1 MRTENKAIKANITKT
16 YTMGFFAAFM
26 VVIPVFVPLLQGY
39 GLSMAQVMQ
48 TQAVFALTVAIFEV
62 PSGYFADMW
71 GRKNTIVIGE
81 FLNAIGFGMLW
92 WADTYS
98 EFLVYEIILGIGMSM
113 TSGADLALLYD
124 SESYLQE
131 QGERSPGP
139 SKSLSRLVS
148 IEAGAAGIAGIIAGV
163 LLNWSMD
170 WVVLV
175 QSLSGIF
182 PFLIALTLV
191 EPPRIKSEGTHKEHA
206 GRVFS
211 LLLFGKP
218 VVLWTAL
225 SIVVFGLMSMYTFWL
240 YQKYWE
246 FQGIPLVMFG
256 YIWAGFALAVSVSAR
271 YAGAVEARLGTRSFL
286 LMLAMLPILGL
297 LGMAAFSGWLGVMFG
312 LAVQIAR
319 GLTIT
324 TFYEALNSRVNS
336 SYRATLNS
344 LVSLGVRGSFILTGP
359 AMGFLVDSQGVRF
372 TLWSM
377 ALVFAPLLLLMV
389 FPLLSRIRRE
399 KWEADNPVTQVV
411 ELEGDD
417 SFLVDECD
425 SLKACEA
432 VNN

>member
-1 MRTENKAIKANITKT
+1 MRTVIKAVKANIAKT
-16 YTMGFFAAFM
+16 YTMGFFASFM

-39 GLSMAQVMQ
+39 GLTMAQVMQ
-48 TQAVFALTVAIFEV
+48 TQAVFALTVAICEV
-62 PSGYFADMW
+62 PSGYFADLW
-71 GRKNTIVIGE
+71 GRKNTIVVGE

-92 WADTYS
+92 WADS
-98 EFLVYEIILGIGMSM
+98 FNEFLVYEFILGVGMSM

-148 IEAGAAGIAGIIAGV
+148 LEAGAAGIAGILAGV

-175 QSLSGIF
+175 QSLSGIV

-191 EPPRIKSEGTHKEHA
+191 EPPRVKSEGTHKEHA
-206 GRVFS
+206 GRIFS

-225 SIVVFGLMSMYTFWL
+225 SIVAFGLMGMYTFWL

-246 FQGIPLVMFG
+246 FQGIPLYMFG
-256 YIWAGFALAVSVSAR
+256 YIWAGFALAVSISAR
-271 YAGAVEARLGTRSFL
+271 YAGAIEKWLGTRAFL
-286 LMLAMLPILGL
+286 LMLAVLPIVGL
-297 LGMAAFSGWLGVMFG
+297 VGMAAFAGWAGVMFG
-312 LAVQIAR
+312 LGVQIAR
-319 GLTIT
+319 GLSIT
-324 TFYEALNSRVNS
+324 TFYEALNSRVDG

-344 LVSLGVRGSFILTGP
+344 LVSLGIRGSFILTGP
-359 AMGFLVDSQGVRF
+359 ALGFLVDSHGVQF
-372 TLWSM
+372 ALWGV
-377 ALVFAPLLLLMV
+377 AAIFAPILLLMI

-399 KWEADNPVTQVV
+399 RRENDNPVTEIVDGLDET
-411 ELEGDD
+411 ELP
-417 SFLVDECD
+417 DESCEP
-425 SLKACEA
+425 LTVCEA